1 VPVLALA
8 VLAQFSNRDHTLSL
22 EKLFSDY
29 RGPLIALAVGG
40 FIIGVIGHLVQL
52 KPVIV
57 TGILMVFVALVA
69 FPVLLYLRGGP

>member
-1 VPVLALA
+1 MPVLVLA

-22 EKLFSDY
+22 ERLFSDY
-29 RGPLIALAVGG
+29 RAPLIGLAIIG
-40 FIIGVIGHLVQL
+40 FILGVIGHLVQS

-69 FPVLLYLRGGP
+69 FPVVLYLRGAP

>member
-40 FIIGVIGHLVQL
+40 FIIGVIGHLTQS

-69 FPVLLYLRGGP
+69 FPVVLYLRGAP

>member
-8 VLAQFSNRDHTLSL
+8 VFAFLDNERRVLDL
-22 EKLFSDY
+22 EKVFSDY

-40 FIIGVIGHLVQL
+40 FIIGVIGHLIQART
-52 KPVIV
+52 VII

-69 FPVLLYLRGGP
+69 FPVVLYVRGGP